1 MRPPLSVHANG
12 KILLSGEYLVMLGAT
27 ALAVPLKP
35 GQELHLEETGQPGV
49 LLWEA
54 FDTTGL
60 WFRGTF
66 TIPDPEVISS
76 TDPAIA
82 RRLVKLLQAACKRNA
97 SYLSCEKGLK
107 VITQLE
113 FNRNWG
119 FGSSSTLISLIA
131 RWAGIQPLELHR
143 LVSKGSGYDVAC
155 SVAESPIL
163 YQMQNNLPRIA
174 SVDFNP
180 PFSDSMFMV
189 YLGTKQSSDPEVE
202 KFRQQEGNFKQE
214 IKRISD
220 ISHLLTSEGNR
231 NGFMDL
237 LTEHEDIMERVLGR
251 KAVKKLLFPDFEGA
265 VKSLGAWGGDFVLAV
280 TGSGPAYVT
289 EYFKSKKLDTILPY
303 SSITLKAD
311 KKGITVG

>member
-12 KILLSGEYLVMLGAT
+12 KILISGEYLVMLGAT

-35 GQELHLEETGQPGV
+35 GQELHLEETGEPGV
-49 LLWEA
+49 LMWEA

-66 TIPDPEVISS
+66 TLPEPQVISS
-76 TDPAIA
+76 TDPEIA
-82 RRLVKLLQAACKRNA
+82 QRLVKLLQAACKLNE

-107 VITQLE
+107 VTTQLE

-163 YQMQNNLPRIA
+163 YQMQNNMPRIA

-180 PFSDSMFMV
+180 PYVDSMFLV

-202 KFRQQEGNFKQE
+202 KFRQHGGNFKQE
-214 IKRISD
+214 IKRISH
-220 ISHLLTSEGNR
+220 ISLLMTSEDSRG
-231 NGFMDL
+231 GFIDL
-237 LTEHEDIMERVLGR
+237 LTEHEAIMESTLGR
-251 KAVKKLLFPDFEGA
+251 KSVKKLLFPDFEGA

-303 SSITLKAD
+303 TSITFKAD
-311 KKGITVG
+311 KKQITIG